1 MLANDGRNP
10 RGYRCEK
17 NKHRENPGIE
27 SASGSLR
34 AAGLKCIRSRNRV
47 CLHLQSGNEGS
58 SNYRGIQPIVTR
70 FPPEDCVRL
79 SGAGR
84 MRKERKK
91 TVGRGQRE
99 GKGEKKKTILHDGK
113 RGAKEARFRRLP
125 ATETPRNRRR
135 QGGEGERD
143 REKRKRNKRK
153 ARREMQIKRLLSLEH
168 KLSPCVTIFCT
179 KQEICNSFYGFS
191 TNLCVIRD
199 KKRYMHNS

>member
-1 MLANDGRNP
+1 MDI
-10 RGYRCEK
+10 EK

-47 CLHLQSGNEGS
+47 SLRLPSGNEGS

-70 FPPEDCVRL
+70 FPPEDCARL
-79 SGAGR
+79 SEADR
-84 MRKERKK
+84 MWKKKQWEKDREERK
-91 TVGRGQRE
+91 
-99 GKGEKKKTILHDGK
+99 GEIKKTISRGEK
-113 RGAKEARFRRLP
+113 RGAKEARFRQLP

-153 ARREMQIKRLLSLEH
+153 AKREMQIKRLLSSEH
-168 KLSPCVTIFCT
+168 KL
-179 KQEICNSFYGFS
+179 
-191 TNLCVIRD
+191 
-199 KKRYMHNS
+199 